1 MMTNGEMMDKAEE
14 HIHDLVEASARAIHR
29 RFSGYIDLEDLVQEL
44 QIYVLQRP
52 HLIKDLEAAYEVS
65 RDETKWVA
73 RKLMARFRRH
83 IEKIS
88 RKEKAAKLGY
98 QMGDEFFYDTALI
111 ATLLPVA
118 LQFESQGPILVNQID
133 DGTPRKP
140 PAPSEGGNIL
150 AMVIDVRSAYE
161 LILEDEQLLLEQ
173 RYGKDPLI
181 LSDIATAWDVS
192 DSTVD
197 RRIQVALRKL
207 IDNLGGPSP
216 WA

>member
-1 MMTNGEMMDKAEE
+1 MTNGEKMDRAEA
-14 HIHDLVEASARAIHR
+14 HVQDLVRASAYAIHR
-29 RFSGYIDLEDLVQEL
+29 RFSGYVDLEDLVQEL

-52 HLIKDLEAAYEVS
+52 QLEKDLEAAYEVS
-65 RDETKWVA
+65 KDETKWVA

-111 ATLLPVA
+111 ATQLPVA
-118 LQFESQGPILVNQID
+118 LQFETQGAVLVNQID

-140 PAPSEGGNIL
+140 PVPSEGGNVL
-150 AMVIDVRSAYE
+150 GMVIDVRAAYE
-161 LILEDEQLLLEQ
+161 LVTDDEQLLLEQ

-181 LSDIATAWDVS
+181 LSDIAIAWNVS
-192 DSTVD
+192 DSTID
-197 RRIQVALRKL
+197 RRIQVALRKI

>member
-1 MMTNGEMMDKAEE
+1 MTNGEKMSRSEE
-14 HIHDLVEASARAIHR
+14 HVQDLVRASAYAIHR
-29 RFSGYIDLEDLVQEL
+29 RFSGYVDLEDLVQEL

-52 HLIKDLEAAYEVS
+52 QLLTDLEAAYTVS
-65 RDETKWVA
+65 KDETKWVA

-83 IEKIS
+83 VEKIS

-118 LQFESQGPILVNQID
+118 LQFETQGAVLVNQID

-140 PAPSEGGNIL
+140 PVPSEGGNVL
-150 AMVIDVRSAYE
+150 GMVIDVRAAYE
-161 LILEDEQLLLEQ
+161 LITDDEQLLLEQ

-181 LSDIATAWDVS
+181 LSDIAIAWNVS
-192 DSTVD
+192 DSTID

>member
-1 MMTNGEMMDKAEE
+1 MTNGETMSRSEE
-14 HIHDLVEASARAIHR
+14 HVQDLVRASAYAIHR
-29 RFSGYIDLEDLVQEL
+29 RFSGYVDLEDLVQEL

-52 HLIKDLEAAYEVS
+52 QLLTDLETAYTVS
-65 RDETKWVA
+65 KDETKWVA

-88 RKEKAAKLGY
+88 RREKAAKLGY

-118 LQFESQGPILVNQID
+118 LQFETQGAVLVNQID

-140 PAPSEGGNIL
+140 PVPSEGGNVL
-150 AMVIDVRSAYE
+150 GMVIDVRAAYE
-161 LILEDEQLLLEQ
+161 LITDDEQLLLEQ

-181 LSDIATAWDVS
+181 LSDIAIAWNVS
-192 DSTVD
+192 DSTID
-197 RRIQVALRKL
+197 RRIQVALRKI

-216 WA
+216 WV

>member
-1 MMTNGEMMDKAEE
+1 MTNGEKMDRAEA
-14 HIHDLVEASARAIHR
+14 HVQDLVRASAYAIHR
-29 RFSGYIDLEDLVQEL
+29 RFSGYVDLEDLVQEL

-52 HLIKDLEAAYEVS
+52 QLEKDLDAAYEVS
-65 RDETKWVA
+65 KDETKWVA
-73 RKLMARFRRH
+73 RKFMARFRRH
-83 IEKIS
+83 IEKIA

-118 LQFESQGPILVNQID
+118 LQFETQGAVLVNQID

-140 PAPSEGGNIL
+140 PVPSEGGNVL
-150 AMVIDVRSAYE
+150 GMVIDVRAAYE
-161 LILEDEQLLLEQ
+161 LITDDEQLLLEQ

-181 LSDIATAWDVS
+181 LSDIAVAWNVS
-192 DSTVD
+192 DSTID
-197 RRIQVALRKL
+197 RRIQVALRKI

>member
-1 MMTNGEMMDKAEE
+1 MTNGEKMSRVEE
-14 HIHDLVEASARAIHR
+14 HVQDLVRASAYAIHR
-29 RFSGYIDLEDLVQEL
+29 RFSGYVEYEDLVQEL

-52 HLIKDLEAAYEVS
+52 QLLVELDTSYTVS
-65 RDETKWVA
+65 KDETKWVA

-118 LQFESQGPILVNQID
+118 LQFETQGAVLVNQVD

-140 PAPSEGGNIL
+140 PVPSEGGNVL
-150 AMVIDVRSAYE
+150 GMVIDVRAAYE
-161 LILEDEQLLLEQ
+161 LITDDEQLLLEQ

-181 LSDIATAWDVS
+181 LSDIAVAWTVS
-192 DSTVD
+192 DSTID
-197 RRIQVALRKL
+197 RRIQVALRKI

>member
-1 MMTNGEMMDKAEE
+1 MTNGEKMSRVEE
-14 HIHDLVEASARAIHR
+14 HVQDLVRASAYAIHR
-29 RFSGYIDLEDLVQEL
+29 RFSGYVEYEDLVQEL

-52 HLIKDLEAAYEVS
+52 QLLVELDTSYTVS
-65 RDETKWVA
+65 KDETKWVA

-118 LQFESQGPILVNQID
+118 LQFETQGAVLVNQVD

-140 PAPSEGGNIL
+140 PVPSEGGNVL
-150 AMVIDVRSAYE
+150 GMVIDVRAAYE
-161 LILEDEQLLLEQ
+161 LITDDEQLLLEQ

-181 LSDIATAWDVS
+181 LSDIAVAWNVS
-192 DSTVD
+192 DSTID
-197 RRIQVALRKL
+197 RRIQVALRKI

>member
-1 MMTNGEMMDKAEE
+1 MTNGEKMDRAEA
-14 HIHDLVEASARAIHR
+14 HVQDLVRASAYAIHR
-29 RFSGYIDLEDLVQEL
+29 RFSGYVDLEDLIQEL

-52 HLIKDLEAAYEVS
+52 QLEKDLDTAYEVS
-65 RDETKWVA
+65 KDETKWVA

-83 IEKIS
+83 IEKIA

-118 LQFESQGPILVNQID
+118 LQFETQGAVLVNQID

-140 PAPSEGGNIL
+140 PVPSEGGNVL
-150 AMVIDVRSAYE
+150 GMVIDVRAAYE
-161 LILEDEQLLLEQ
+161 LVTDDEQLLLEQ

-181 LSDIATAWDVS
+181 LSDIAIAWNVS
-192 DSTVD
+192 DSTID
-197 RRIQVALRKL
+197 RRIQVALRKI

>member
-1 MMTNGEMMDKAEE
+1 MTNGEMMSRAEE
-14 HIHDLVEASARAIHR
+14 HVQDLVRASAYAIHR
-29 RFSGYIDLEDLVQEL
+29 RFSGYVDLEDLVQEL

-52 HLIKDLEAAYEVS
+52 QLLTDLEAAYTVS
-65 RDETKWVA
+65 KDETKWVA

-88 RKEKAAKLGY
+88 RREKAAKLGY

-118 LQFESQGPILVNQID
+118 LQFETQGAVLVNQVD

-140 PAPSEGGNIL
+140 PVPSEGGNVL
-150 AMVIDVRSAYE
+150 GMVIDVRAAYE
-161 LILEDEQLLLEQ
+161 LITDDEQLLLEQ

-181 LSDIATAWDVS
+181 LSDIAVAWNVS
-192 DSTVD
+192 DSTID

>member
-1 MMTNGEMMDKAEE
+1 MMSRAEE
-14 HIHDLVEASARAIHR
+14 HVQDLVRASAYAIHR
-29 RFSGYIDLEDLVQEL
+29 RFSGYVDLEDLVQEL

-52 HLIKDLEAAYEVS
+52 QLLTDLEAAYTVS
-65 RDETKWVA
+65 KDETKWVA

-88 RKEKAAKLGY
+88 RREKAAKLGY

-118 LQFESQGPILVNQID
+118 LQFETQGAVLVNQVD

-140 PAPSEGGNIL
+140 PVPSEGGNVL
-150 AMVIDVRSAYE
+150 GMVIDVRAAYE
-161 LILEDEQLLLEQ
+161 LITDDEQLLLEQ

-181 LSDIATAWDVS
+181 LSDIAFAWNVS

-197 RRIQVALRKL
+197 RRIQVALRKI

>member
-1 MMTNGEMMDKAEE
+1 MTNGEMMDRAEA
-14 HIHDLVEASARAIHR
+14 HVQDLVRASAYAIHR
-29 RFSGYIDLEDLVQEL
+29 RFSGYVDLEDLVQEL

-52 HLIKDLEAAYEVS
+52 QLEKDLDAAYEVS
-65 RDETKWVA
+65 KDETKWVA

-83 IEKIS
+83 IEKIA

-118 LQFESQGPILVNQID
+118 LQFETQGAVLVNQID

-140 PAPSEGGNIL
+140 PVPSEGGNVL
-150 AMVIDVRSAYE
+150 GMVIDVRAAYE
-161 LILEDEQLLLEQ
+161 LITDDEQLLLEQ

-181 LSDIATAWDVS
+181 LSDIAVAWNVS
-192 DSTVD
+192 DSTID
-197 RRIQVALRKL
+197 RRIQVALRKI

>member
-1 MMTNGEMMDKAEE
+1 MTNGEMMSRAEE
-14 HIHDLVEASARAIHR
+14 HVQDLVRASAYAIHR
-29 RFSGYIDLEDLVQEL
+29 RFSGYVDLEDLVQEL

-52 HLIKDLEAAYEVS
+52 QLLTDLEAAYTVS
-65 RDETKWVA
+65 KDETKWVA

-88 RKEKAAKLGY
+88 RREKAAKLGY

-118 LQFESQGPILVNQID
+118 LQFETQGAVLVNQVD

-140 PAPSEGGNIL
+140 PVPSEGGNVL
-150 AMVIDVRSAYE
+150 GMVIDVRAAYE
-161 LILEDEQLLLEQ
+161 LITDDEQLLLEQ

-181 LSDIATAWDVS
+181 LSDIAFAWNVS

-197 RRIQVALRKL
+197 RRIQVALRKI

>member
-1 MMTNGEMMDKAEE
+1 MTNGEKMDRAEA
-14 HIHDLVEASARAIHR
+14 HVQDLVRASAYAIHR
-29 RFSGYIDLEDLVQEL
+29 RFSGYVDLEDLVQEL

-52 HLIKDLEAAYEVS
+52 QLLTDLEAAYTVS
-65 RDETKWVA
+65 KDETKWVA

-88 RKEKAAKLGY
+88 RREKAAKLGY

-118 LQFESQGPILVNQID
+118 LQFETQGAVLVNQVD

-140 PAPSEGGNIL
+140 PVPSEGGNVL
-150 AMVIDVRSAYE
+150 GMVIDVRAAYE
-161 LILEDEQLLLEQ
+161 LITDDEQLLLEQ

-181 LSDIATAWDVS
+181 LSDIAIAWNVS

-197 RRIQVALRKL
+197 RRIQVALRKI

>member
-1 MMTNGEMMDKAEE
+1 MTNGEMMSRAEE
-14 HIHDLVEASARAIHR
+14 HVQDLVRASAYAIHR
-29 RFSGYIDLEDLVQEL
+29 RFSGYVDLEDLVQEL

-52 HLIKDLEAAYEVS
+52 QLLTDLEAAYTVS
-65 RDETKWVA
+65 KDETKWVA

-88 RKEKAAKLGY
+88 RREKAAKLGY

-118 LQFESQGPILVNQID
+118 LQFETQGAVLVNQID

-140 PAPSEGGNIL
+140 PVPSEGGNVL
-150 AMVIDVRSAYE
+150 GMVIDVRAAYE
-161 LILEDEQLLLEQ
+161 LITDDEQLLLEQ

-181 LSDIATAWDVS
+181 LSDIAVAWNVS

-197 RRIQVALRKL
+197 RRIQVALRKI

>member
-1 MMTNGEMMDKAEE
+1 MTNGEKMDRAEA
-14 HIHDLVEASARAIHR
+14 HVQDLVRASAYAIHR
-29 RFSGYIDLEDLVQEL
+29 RFSSYVDLEDLVQEL

-52 HLIKDLEAAYEVS
+52 HLEKDLEAAYEVS
-65 RDETKWVA
+65 KDETKWVA

-83 IEKIS
+83 IEKIC

-118 LQFESQGPILVNQID
+118 LQFETQGAVLVNQID

-140 PAPSEGGNIL
+140 PVPSEGGNVL
-150 AMVIDVRSAYE
+150 GMVIDVRAAYE
-161 LILEDEQLLLEQ
+161 LITNDEQLLLEQ

-181 LSDIATAWDVS
+181 LSDIAVAWNVS

-197 RRIQVALRKL
+197 RRIQVALRKI

>member
-1 MMTNGEMMDKAEE
+1 MTNGEMMSRAEE
-14 HIHDLVEASARAIHR
+14 HVQDLVRASAYAIHR
-29 RFSGYIDLEDLVQEL
+29 RFSGYVDLEDLVQEL

-52 HLIKDLEAAYEVS
+52 QLLTDLEAAYTVS
-65 RDETKWVA
+65 KDETKWVA

-88 RKEKAAKLGY
+88 RREKAAKLGY

-118 LQFESQGPILVNQID
+118 LQFETQGAVLVNQVD

-140 PAPSEGGNIL
+140 PVPSEGGNVL
-150 AMVIDVRSAYE
+150 GMVIDVRAAYE
-161 LILEDEQLLLEQ
+161 LITEDEQLLLEQ

-181 LSDIATAWDVS
+181 LSDIAVAWNVS
-192 DSTVD
+192 DSTID

>member
-1 MMTNGEMMDKAEE
+1 MTNGEKMSRAEE
-14 HIHDLVEASARAIHR
+14 HVQDLVRASAYAIHR
-29 RFSGYIDLEDLVQEL
+29 RFFGYVDYEDLIQEL

-52 HLIKDLEAAYEVS
+52 QLLTDLQESYTVS
-65 RDETKWVA
+65 KDETKWVA

-83 IEKIS
+83 IEKIA

-118 LQFESQGPILVNQID
+118 LQFETQGAVLVNQVD

-140 PAPSEGGNIL
+140 PVPSEGGNVL
-150 AMVIDVRSAYE
+150 GMVIDVRAAYE
-161 LILEDEQLLLEQ
+161 LITDDEQLLLEQ

-181 LSDIATAWDVS
+181 LSDIAIAWGVS
-192 DSTVD
+192 DSTID
-197 RRIQVALRKL
+197 RRIQVALRKI

>member
-1 MMTNGEMMDKAEE
+1 LTD
-14 HIHDLVEASARAIHR
+14 I
-29 RFSGYIDLEDLVQEL
+29 
-44 QIYVLQRP
+44 
-52 HLIKDLEAAYEVS
+52 EAAYTVS
-65 RDETKWVA
+65 KDETKWVA

-83 IEKIS
+83 IEKIA

-118 LQFESQGPILVNQID
+118 LQFETQGAVLVNQID

-140 PAPSEGGNIL
+140 PVPSEGGNVL
-150 AMVIDVRSAYE
+150 GMVIDVRAAYE
-161 LILEDEQLLLEQ
+161 LVTEDEQLLLEQ

-181 LSDIATAWDVS
+181 LSDIAIAWNVS
-192 DSTVD
+192 DSTID
-197 RRIQVALRKL
+197 RRIQVALRKI

>member
-1 MMTNGEMMDKAEE
+1 MTNGEMMSRAEE
-14 HIHDLVEASARAIHR
+14 HVQDLVRASAYAIHR
-29 RFSGYIDLEDLVQEL
+29 RFSGYVDLEDLVQEL

-52 HLIKDLEAAYEVS
+52 QLLTDLEAAYTVS
-65 RDETKWVA
+65 KDETKWVA

-88 RKEKAAKLGY
+88 RREKAAKLGY

-118 LQFESQGPILVNQID
+118 LQFETQGAVLVNQID

-140 PAPSEGGNIL
+140 PVPSEGGNVL
-150 AMVIDVRSAYE
+150 GMVIDVRAAYE
-161 LILEDEQLLLEQ
+161 LITEDEQLLLEQ

-181 LSDIATAWDVS
+181 LSDIAVAWNVS
-192 DSTVD
+192 DSTID

>member
-1 MMTNGEMMDKAEE
+1 MTNGEMMSRAEE
-14 HIHDLVEASARAIHR
+14 HVQDLVRASAYAIHR
-29 RFSGYIDLEDLVQEL
+29 RFSGYVDLEDLVQEL

-52 HLIKDLEAAYEVS
+52 QLLTDLEAAYTVS
-65 RDETKWVA
+65 KDETKWVA

-88 RKEKAAKLGY
+88 RREKAAKLGY

-118 LQFESQGPILVNQID
+118 LQFETQGAVLVNQID

-140 PAPSEGGNIL
+140 PVPSEGGNVL
-150 AMVIDVRSAYE
+150 GMVIDVRAAYE
-161 LILEDEQLLLEQ
+161 LITDDEQLLLEQ

-181 LSDIATAWDVS
+181 LSDIAVAWNVS
-192 DSTVD
+192 DSTID

>member
-1 MMTNGEMMDKAEE
+1 MTNGEKMDRAEA
-14 HIHDLVEASARAIHR
+14 HVQDLVRASAHAIHR
-29 RFSGYIDLEDLVQEL
+29 RFSGYVDLEDLVQEL

-52 HLIKDLEAAYEVS
+52 QLEKDLDAAYEVS
-65 RDETKWVA
+65 KDETKWVA

-83 IEKIS
+83 IEKIA

-118 LQFESQGPILVNQID
+118 LQFETQGAVLVNQID

-140 PAPSEGGNIL
+140 PVPSEGGNVL
-150 AMVIDVRSAYE
+150 GMVIDVRAAYE
-161 LILEDEQLLLEQ
+161 LITDDEQLLLEQ

-181 LSDIATAWDVS
+181 LSDIAVAWNVS
-192 DSTVD
+192 DSTID
-197 RRIQVALRKL
+197 RRIQVALRKI

>member
-1 MMTNGEMMDKAEE
+1 MTNGEKMSRAEE
-14 HIHDLVEASARAIHR
+14 HVQDLVRASAYAIHR
-29 RFSGYIDLEDLVQEL
+29 RFSGYVDLEDLVQEL

-52 HLIKDLEAAYEVS
+52 QLLTDIEAAYTVS
-65 RDETKWVA
+65 KDETKWVA

-83 IEKIS
+83 IEKIA

-118 LQFESQGPILVNQID
+118 LQFETQGAVLVNQID

-140 PAPSEGGNIL
+140 PVPSEGGNVL
-150 AMVIDVRSAYE
+150 GMVIDVRAAYE
-161 LILEDEQLLLEQ
+161 LVTDDEQLLLEQ

-181 LSDIATAWDVS
+181 LSDIAVAWNVS
-192 DSTVD
+192 DSTID
-197 RRIQVALRKL
+197 RRIQVALRKI

>member
-1 MMTNGEMMDKAEE
+1 MSNGELMTRVEE
-14 HIHDLVEASARAIHR
+14 HVQDLVRASAHAIYR
-29 RFSGYIDLEDLVQEL
+29 RFSSYVDLEDLVQEL

-52 HLIKDLEAAYEVS
+52 KLVGDLQEAYAVS
-65 RDETKWVA
+65 KDETKWVA

-83 IEKIS
+83 VEKIA

-98 QMGDEFFYDTALI
+98 QMGDEFFYDTMLI

-118 LQFESQGPILVNQID
+118 LQFETQGAVLVNQID

-140 PAPSEGGNIL
+140 PVPSEGGNIL
-150 AMVIDVRSAYE
+150 GMVIDVRAAYE
-161 LILEDEQLLLEQ
+161 LVTSDEQLLLEQ

-181 LSDIATAWDVS
+181 LSDIAVAWNVS
-192 DSTVD
+192 DSTID
-197 RRIQVALRKL
+197 RRIQVALRKI